1 MIALNNEDIPL
12 KQDTQSE
19 SHNDEL
25 TMENPSLPEV
35 DSSETTKETETA
47 TSTANTNKTA
57 TAKLNIQFQQKTKY
71 IREMWSQHRVKLDK
85 GHSQL
90 LFICVLTAFGI
101 ICSMAS
107 LLTNY
112 WISDSMS
119 HVNFGLWN
127 TCWQEK
133 YSFALEEEEEQNK
146 TMPIIEAANETQVQS
161 LKWLCARQGIYSVA
175 VNPAEKWHVDQV
187 FASQGLLVA
196 GTVMY
201 GLSVVMLSLAY
212 RFINMNRLNLVRNT
226 LVTAMFAQMLAF
238 LMQLI
243 GYFLFIFTDRA
254 TISIALLFVY
264 FGLTIFATN
273 IINFITIEYK
283 AYKTRQMTI

>member
-1 MIALNNEDIPL
+1 MIALTNEDIPL
-12 KQDTQSE
+12 KQDTQEPE
-19 SHNDEL
+19 SQNAEL
-25 TMENPSLPEV
+25 TMENPCE
-35 DSSETTKETETA
+35 DDTSSQTKDTA
-47 TSTANTNKTA
+47 TNTSSIVNTKTA
-57 TAKLNIQFQQKTKY
+57 TNKLNVQFQQKSKY
-71 IREMWSQHRVKLDK
+71 IRDMWSQHRVKLDK
-85 GHSQL
+85 DHSQL
-90 LFICVLTAFGI
+90 LFICVLTTFGI
-101 ICSMAS
+101 LCSMAS

-112 WISDSMS
+112 WISDSTT

-127 TCWQEK
+127 TCWQAKLTFE
-133 YSFALEEEEEQNK
+133 LEESNG
-146 TMPIIEAANETQVQS
+146 TDTFLNETQVQ
-161 LKWLCARQGIYSVA
+161 LNWVCARQGLYSVA
-175 VNPAEKWHVDQV
+175 ITQAEKWHVDQV

-201 GLSVVMLSLAY
+201 VLSVVMLSLAY

-243 GYFLFIFTDRA
+243 GYLLFIFTDRA